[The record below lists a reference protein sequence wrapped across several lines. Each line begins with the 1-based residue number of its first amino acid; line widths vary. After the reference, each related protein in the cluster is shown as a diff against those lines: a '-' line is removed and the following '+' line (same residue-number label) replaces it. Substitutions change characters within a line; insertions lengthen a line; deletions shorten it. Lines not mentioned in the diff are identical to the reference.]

1 MIPPPLVSIVM
12 PNYNKGPFIREA
24 IQSVV
29 DQSHENWELIVVD
42 NNSTDDSLETIRSYA
57 AGDDR
62 ITALDHLSP
71 GDPGAVRNTGLAQAK
86 GEFLAFLDSDDL
98 WLPSKLERQLA
109 FMHEE
114 NAALCTTGTEIIDEN
129 GRLTGAYLPA
139 MGTADWDQMLVEN
152 VVSTSAVMI
161 DRRQC
166 PDVAFPSLRYCQDY
180 ATWMGLVRQGHLV
193 HILPEALA
201 RHRIRIGSFL
211 PEKIQKARFRWR
223 VYRDVLGLGLS
234 LSFRCWCRYSL
245 RGLRKSR
252 GYLRLGGVQNG
263 GDSTRRAQSPG

>member
-42 NNSTDDSLETIRSYA
+42 NNSTDDSLETIRSFA
-57 AGDDR
+57 ARDR
-62 ITALDHLSP
+62 RFTVLIHENP

-139 MGTADWDQMLVEN
+139 TGTADWNQMLIEN
-152 VVSTSAVMI
+152 VVSTSTVMI

-166 PDVAFPSLRYCQDY
+166 PDVTFPSLRYCEDY
-180 ATWMGLVRQGHLV
+180 ATWMGLVRQGRLV

-201 RHRIRIGSFL
+201 THRIRIGSFL
-211 PEKIQKARFRWR
+211 PEKIRRARYRWR

-234 LSFRCWCRYSL
+234 LSFTSWCLYSL
-245 RGLRKSR
+245 HGIRKSH
-252 GYLRLGGVQNG
+252 GYLDQGGTRNSGGSTGKALGSG
-263 GDSTRRAQSPG
+263 